1 MKQLFQ
7 ALTLAAAAASTLCG
21 APAHAAPAAPAAQL
35 RAEGTQWVLKTDGG
49 LLRSADLVGA
59 QLVLAG
65 GAVLRIDSARPE
77 SDGPGRGWWAHQ
89 LSVLTELQGWQPLC
103 AAHSDGTSY
112 AVVLPGREQP
122 DGMLAD
128 DPASYAVSCTSGALA
143 KCLRMGYEPW
153 QTASGGRPVRAAFN
167 ACVRMVRA
175 DYGGH
180 GEPFTENG
188 RRIDVYDDLG
198 VQTPDLDP
206 KQAFEAGWNEQ
217 GAVCVH
223 HARVAAN
230 VSLAELEARYPQLR
244 GRTGAVCT
252 EAFARAHGA
261 TVFNRSDNT
270 PALRATLPIPPRTPR
285 HGDMT

>member
-1 MKQLFQ
+1 MKAALQ
-7 ALTLAAAAASTLCG
+7 ALALTAAALCGQAAS
-21 APAHAAPAAPAAQL
+21 AATDAGQARL
-35 RAEGTQWVLKTDGG
+35 RAEGSQWVLQTAGG
-49 LLRSADLVGA
+49 TLRSPNLVGA
-59 QLVLAG
+59 ELVLGG
-65 GAVLRIDSARPE
+65 GARLRIDSARPA
-77 SDGPGRGWWAHQ
+77 SDGPGSSWWAHQ

-103 AAHSDGTSY
+103 AAHSDGSNY

-128 DPASYAVSCTSGALA
+128 DPNGYAVSCTSGALA

-153 QTASGGRPVRAAFN
+153 QTTPAGQPMRALFN

-180 GEPFTENG
+180 GAAFTENG
-188 RRIDVYDDLG
+188 RRIDVYDDLR
-198 VQTPDLDP
+198 VQTPDMDP

-230 VSLAELEARYPQLR
+230 VSLAELEARYPPLR

-261 TVFNRSDNT
+261 TVFNRSDDSS
-270 PALRATLPIPPRTPR
+270 AR
-285 HGDMT
+285 

>member
-1 MKQLFQ
+1 MHPFSTLSLA
-7 ALTLAAAAASTLCG
+7 ALSVVACTLAT
-21 APAHAAPAAPAAQL
+21 AAPADASPAAPL
-35 RAEGTQWVLKTDGG
+35 RALGTEWVLQTARGM
-49 LLRSADLVGA
+49 LRSPDLVGA
-59 QLVLAG
+59 ELVLAG
-65 GAVLRIDSARPE
+65 GARLRIDSASPA
-77 SDGPGRGWWAHQ
+77 SDGPGRSWWAHH

-103 AAHSDGTSY
+103 AAHSDGTRY

-128 DPASYAVSCTSGALA
+128 DAGSYAVSCTSGALA

-153 QTASGGRPVRAAFN
+153 QSTPAGQPVRALFN

-180 GEPFTENG
+180 GQPFTENG
-188 RRIDVYDDLG
+188 RRIDVYDDLK
-198 VQTPDLDP
+198 VQTPDMDA
-206 KQAFEAGWNEQ
+206 KQSFEAGWTDQ

-230 VSLAELEARYPQLR
+230 VSLPELEARYPALR

-261 TVFNRSDNT
+261 TVYNRSDDG
-270 PALRATLPIPPRTPR
+270 PALRATPATAP
-285 HGDMT
+285 